1 LKQTKIN
8 LDEIQNLYA
17 KQEYALALRKVEKFL
32 KKNKNDPNLLN
43 YKAILLTSL
52 NRFDDSITILNKVL
66 SQYPNS
72 YQTLL
77 NLGMTMQ
84 KKNNLEKAADYYIK
98 AHEVDPNA
106 IESYL
111 NLSSMYLDNDKNEKA
126 IFYLEQLIKTNT
138 NLEYAQHLLAE
149 ANIRSLNFD
158 RALDIHK
165 LCIQRNPFNPQ
176 NYFLLG
182 VDYIWAGKKREAKE
196 NLLEAIK
203 MNSTYAEAYHA
214 LVRILDSSDYDFFID
229 KLENLLKDYKFSDRD
244 LVFIYFSLFNLYDK
258 SKNYILATKY
268 LLKANEIRN
277 NSSPY
282 NFDNEINFNQQIKKV
297 YEKIKKLKPN
307 NIVGKDIIPIFIVG
321 LPRSGTSLIEQV
333 ISNNDEIF
341 AAGEIN
347 TLHENL
353 KKIIYADDLEQ
364 SLSRLS
370 NIYLNKIIGF
380 SDKKYIVDK
389 LPLNFYWIGFIR
401 YIFPNAKI
409 IHINRNPIDV
419 CFSIY
424 KNLFVEGAL
433 EFSYCQKKIIS
444 FYNFYK
450 DMMKF
455 WKTNESEFFYTLNY
469 EEFVNDPKENC
480 IKLYQYLGLNF
491 DEKYLNIQKNSR
503 WVRTASDIQ
512 VRDKINKE
520 SIESWHNY
528 KEALSDLIIGLNHN
542 F

>member
-1 LKQTKIN
+1 MKQTKIN

-17 KQEYALALRKVEKFL
+17 RQEYALALRKVEKFL

-66 SQYPNS
+66 SQYPKS

-77 NLGMTMQ
+77 NLGMSMQ
-84 KKNNLEKAADYYIK
+84 KKNNLEKAAEYYIK

-111 NLSSMYLDNDKNEKA
+111 NLSSMYLDNDQNEKA
-126 IFYLEQLIKTNT
+126 IFYLEQLIKTNI
-138 NLEYAQHLLAE
+138 NFEYAQHLLAE

-165 LCIQRNPFNPQ
+165 LCIRRNPFSPK
-176 NYFLLG
+176 NYFLLA

-203 MNSTYAEAYHA
+203 MNSTFAEAYHA
-214 LVRILDSSDYDFFID
+214 LVRILDSSDYDFYID

-277 NSSPY
+277 NASSY
-282 NFDNEINFNQQIKKV
+282 NFDNELNFNQLIKKV
-297 YEKIKKLKPN
+297 YEKIKKLKPI
-307 NIVGKDIIPIFIVG
+307 NIVGKDINPIFIVG

-444 FYNFYK
+444 FYKFYK

-469 EEFVNDPKENC
+469 EDFVNDPKKNS